1 MENGVRSE
9 VYNIN
14 CIDRE
19 CMGITMTS
27 ERKRVIQTKL
37 F

>member
-1 MENGVRSE
+1 MGNEVRSE
-9 VYNIN
+9 VYNVN
-14 CIDRE
+14 CINRE